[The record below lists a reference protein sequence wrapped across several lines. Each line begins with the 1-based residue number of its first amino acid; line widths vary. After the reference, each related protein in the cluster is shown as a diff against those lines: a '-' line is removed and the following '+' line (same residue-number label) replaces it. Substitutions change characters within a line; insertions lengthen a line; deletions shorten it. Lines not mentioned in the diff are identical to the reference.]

1 LAEYRISEPLERLP
15 LDNPPKCLEVTEE
28 RVQKVLAKLN
38 LHKAPGPDN
47 LPNWIFKEY
56 SYPLALPVMKFI
68 NASYY
73 KQQLLTLWKKANVS
87 PLPRKKPVTILEK
100 DLRPISLTLCISKVA
115 EE

>member
-1 LAEYRISEPLERLP
+1 
-15 LDNPPKCLEVTEE
+15 
-28 RVQKVLAKLN
+28 
-38 LHKAPGPDN
+38 
-47 LPNWIFKEY
+47 
-56 SYPLALPVMKFI
+56 MKFI